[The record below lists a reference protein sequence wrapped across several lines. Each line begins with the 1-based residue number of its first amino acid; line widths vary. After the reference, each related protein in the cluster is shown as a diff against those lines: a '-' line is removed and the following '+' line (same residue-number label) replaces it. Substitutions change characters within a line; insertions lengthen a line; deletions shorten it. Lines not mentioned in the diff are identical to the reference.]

1 MKSVVFATLVVIAG
15 AALIGAAPA
24 RASGLS
30 APSAK
35 DAQENI
41 ARAIDEQR
49 LTDASLL
56 LDHALINAPSDPLLQ
71 ILSGD
76 LELARQHPAEAL
88 AQYRSAEATPSVQA
102 RALEG
107 EGLALA
113 ALGRFDEAQPVLQR
127 ATVADAKAWR
137 AWNALGA
144 TYDETQRWSSAE
156 DAYAHALAA
165 SNGAAIVLNN
175 RGYSRLLQSRYD
187 EAAAD
192 FLAALRRKPDLTQ
205 ARTNLRFVMALRGEY
220 DRAIAG
226 AGAPERA
233 ALLNNAGFAAALRG
247 DYARANQLLTQAA
260 AAKGEYYARAAGNLQ
275 FTHDLAA
282 RGPAPAPT
290 PEPAPAVTKP
300 AVAAAGKTASSAGPA
315 KAPPPELAAQIR
327 GML

>member
-1 MKSVVFATLVVIAG
+1 MKSRVFATLVAIA
-15 AALIGAAPA
+15 AALVGAAPA
-24 RASGLS
+24 YASGPL
-30 APSAK
+30 ANSAK

-41 ARAIDEQR
+41 ARAIEEQR

-56 LDHALINAPSDPLLQ
+56 LDHALINSPTDPQLQ

-88 AQYRSAEATPSVQA
+88 AQYRSAEATPAVQA

-113 ALGRFDEAQPVLQR
+113 SLGRFDEAQPVLQR
-127 ATVADAKAWR
+127 ATAADAKAWR

-144 TYDETQRWSSAE
+144 AYDETQRWSAAE

-175 RGYSRLLQSRYD
+175 RGYSRLLQTRYD
-187 EAAAD
+187 DAAAD

-247 DYARANQLLTQAA
+247 DYGRANQLLTQAA

-275 FTHDLAA
+275 FAHDLAA
-282 RGPAPAPT
+282 RAPGPQAAPAPAQARPS
-290 PEPAPAVTKP
+290 A
-300 AVAAAGKTASSAGPA
+300 AAAGKTANSAGPA
-315 KAPPPELAAQIR
+315 KAPPPELSAQIR

>member
-15 AALIGAAPA
+15 AALIGAPPA
-24 RASGLS
+24 HASGLS
-30 APSAK
+30 ATSAK
-35 DAQENI
+35 DAQDNI
-41 ARAIDEQR
+41 TRAIDEQR

-144 TYDETQRWSSAE
+144 TYDETQKWSAAE
-156 DAYAHALAA
+156 DAYAHALTA

-187 EAAAD
+187 EAATD
-192 FLAALRRKPDLTQ
+192 FMAALRRKPDLMT

-247 DYARANQLLTQAA
+247 DYARADQLLTQAA

-282 RGPAPAPT
+282 RGPAPT
-290 PEPAPAVTKP
+290 PAPAPAVTKP
-300 AVAAAGKTASSAGPA
+300 AAAAAGKTASSAGPA